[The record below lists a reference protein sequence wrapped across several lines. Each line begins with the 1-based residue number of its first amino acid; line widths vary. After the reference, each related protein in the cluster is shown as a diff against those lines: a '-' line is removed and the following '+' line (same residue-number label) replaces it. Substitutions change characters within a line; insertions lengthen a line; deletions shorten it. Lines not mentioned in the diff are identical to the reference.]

1 MLAEL
6 KKKNMVE
13 WLISDQLID
22 YTHAVKFMEVKIQK
36 IYNNLSD
43 ELVWLLQ
50 HPSLYTAGISAT
62 DDEVVEKLFPV
73 HKTGRG
79 GKYTYHGPG
88 QRIIYLMLN
97 LKKRNKCDIKLYIR
111 DLGNWTINVLRH
123 FNILGEFKE
132 DRIGIWVNNNGV
144 EKKIAAFGIRLR
156 KWVTYHGIALNV
168 SPDLS
173 HYKGIIPCGL
183 KDYGVTSMKELG
195 VEASLSELD
204 DILKKEFYKIF

>member
-1 MLAEL
+1 MT
-6 KKKNMVE
+6 E
-13 WLISDQLID
+13 WLISNQLID
-22 YTHAVKFMEVKIQK
+22 YNYAVKFMEAKIQQ
-36 IYNNLSD
+36 IHNNLSD

-62 DDEVVEKLFPV
+62 DDDIVEKLFPIY
-73 HKTGRG
+73 KTGRG

-111 DLGNWTINVLRH
+111 GLGDWIINVLRH
-123 FNILGEFKE
+123 FNISGEFKE
-132 DRIGIWVNNNGV
+132 DKIGVWVSNNGV
-144 EKKIAAFGIRLR
+144 EEKIAAFGIRLR

-183 KDYGVTSMKELG
+183 QGYGVTSMKKLG
-195 VEASLSELD
+195 VKAQLSELD